1 MLAAIL
7 IILAL
12 PFVDLGRTQ
21 GLQFRPL
28 SKIIF

>member
-12 PFVDLGRTQ
+12 PYVDLGRTQ

-28 SKIIF
+28 NKAMF

>member
-12 PFVDLGRTQ
+12 PVVDLGRTQ

-28 SKIIF
+28 SKVVF